1 MDRSLFLPVSR
12 QDMTERDW
20 YYYDYLV
27 VTGDAYV
34 DHPSFGPA
42 VIARV
47 LENAGY
53 RVAVLAQPDW
63 KNADAFREIGCPRY
77 GVMIGSGNIDSMVA
91 HYTASKKKRSEDFY
105 SPGRLAG
112 RRPDR
117 AVIVY
122 AKLAREAFGADVPI
136 IIGGLEASLRRFAH
150 YDYWDDRVRPSVLFD
165 AGADLLIYGM
175 GERTVRLVAD
185 RLRAGRRVL
194 SELTDIPG
202 TAFAVNDAGAFLP
215 SGLLC
220 PSFEDVTSFRRTY
233 AEATKLQYE
242 EHDPVRGKTLIQKH
256 GNRYLIVLPPATP
269 LSREELDA
277 AAELPY
283 TREAHP
289 DYDAL
294 GGVPALDEVRF
305 SIIHNRGCFGSC
317 NFCSLTWHQGRMVT
331 SRSEAS
337 IVREAQILS
346 EHKDF
351 KGYIH
356 DVGGPTANF
365 RHYSCK
371 DQEKRGMCKQKN
383 CLTPTP
389 CAKLDSDHS
398 EYLKLLRRLRSLP
411 RMKKVFVRS
420 GIRYDYLLE
429 DKGGEFFTELVEHH
443 ISGQL
448 KVAPEHC
455 IDHVLDFMG
464 KPHFDVYLRF
474 MEMYENLNKKYGK
487 NQFIVPYLMSSH
499 PGSTLADAVALAEY
513 LHSIDRTPEQVQD
526 FYPTPGTISTCMYH
540 TGYDPMTM
548 TRVYVAKTQHEKELQ
563 RALLQFRNPEK
574 RSLVAEALYKANR
587 PDLIGHDPRCL
598 IRPPS
603 KVEQTN
609 AKGSGKLDKS
619 GKFTTRSGAGKSSGF
634 SPKGGSGTKP
644 KPTRL
649 ARQEQTSATK
659 VKEERAQAKARLDRK
674 AGKGTPDHPA
684 ISTSKQPGP
693 ALRDRSA
700 KPHGRAKPAPGGKN
714 KSTKRGPK
722 S

>member
-63 KNADAFREIGCPRY
+63 KNADAFREIGRPRY

-117 AVIVY
+117 AVNVY
-122 AKLAREAFGADVPI
+122 TRLAREAFGVDMPI

-165 AGADLLIYGM
+165 SGADLLIYGM
-175 GERTVRLVAD
+175 GERTVRLIAD
-185 RLRAGRRVL
+185 RLRTGGKAL
-194 SELTDIPG
+194 SALTDVPG
-202 TAFAVNDAGAFLP
+202 TAFAVTDAGPFL
-215 SGLLC
+215 SDGLLC
-220 PSFEDVTSFRRTY
+220 PGLEEVTSFRRTY
-233 AEATKLQYE
+233 AEATRLQYE
-242 EHDPVRGKTLIQKH
+242 EHDPVRGRTLIQKH
-256 GNRYLIVLPPATP
+256 KDRYLVVLKPAMP

-283 TREAHP
+283 TRESHP

-331 SRSEAS
+331 SRSEDS
-337 IVREAQILS
+337 VVREAQRLS
-346 EHKDF
+346 GHKDF

-371 DQEKRGMCKQKN
+371 DQDKRGMCKQKH
-383 CLTPTP
+383 CLTPEP
-389 CAKLDSDHS
+389 CAKLDADHT
-398 EYLKLLRRLRSLP
+398 EYLKLLRHLRSLP
-411 RMKKVFVRS
+411 RIKKVFVRS

-429 DKGGEFFTELVEHH
+429 DKGGEFFAELVEHH

-464 KPHFDVYLRF
+464 KPHFDVYRRF
-474 MEMYENLNKKYGK
+474 MEMYENLNKKHDK

-603 KVEQTN
+603 KSTTADAGKTGRSGKANRSGSPGGTRKPGSPGKSGSQGGTR
-609 AKGSGKLDKS
+609 AKGKPGRPS
-619 GKFTTRSGAGKSSGF
+619 TAQKSSKPSKPAKSFISSKPG
-634 SPKGGSGTKP
+634 SPKNTK
-644 KPTRL
+644 
-649 ARQEQTSATK
+649 
-659 VKEERAQAKARLDRK
+659 
-674 AGKGTPDHPA
+674 
-684 ISTSKQPGP
+684 
-693 ALRDRSA
+693 SA
-700 KPHGRAKPAPGGKN
+700 KSAVNDKRRKGGI
-714 KSTKRGPK
+714 S
-722 S
+722 